1 MSTPSLENA
10 PWLEEE
16 FREEIKDK
24 IRIVKKSTE
33 PEEGKETEKVYL
45 GFHEAEDAGVF
56 KPGTR
61 IEMECIKWPRYPFG
75 EVSGETS
82 REGYPKII
90 MSCPDGTEIEITIYP
105 GSYHNFKKLKSEKNP
120 DN

>member
-1 MSTPSLENA
+1 MSIENA
-10 PWLEEE
+10 PGLEEG
-16 FREEIKDK
+16 FRQESDK

-33 PEEGKETEKVYL
+33 QEGQKEAEKVCQ
-45 GFHEAEDAGVF
+45 GFHEAEDAGLF
-56 KPGTR
+56 KPGTK
-61 IEMECIKWPRYPFG
+61 IEMECIKWPRYPSG

-90 MSCPDGTEIEITIYP
+90 MPCPDGTEMEITIYP
-105 GSYHNFKKLKSEKNP
+105 GSYHNFKKLKSEKNS